1 MRFPVVRFRMPRHSV
16 RDQVLAA
23 GLEVFRTHGYHA
35 SSVQDITTAAGVPKG
50 SFYNHFAGKE
60 ALAVASIYEY
70 AAESPIAILL
80 DTSAGTPVERLR
92 AHFDIQG
99 ARFTASKFSRGCL
112 MGNFANEVA
121 DHSDTIRETLTGAFD
136 GWSALIEAV
145 LVQAQQAGDISAQS
159 NPADLA
165 NFVVNSWEGALTRAR
180 VSKTEEPLRVFF
192 DTIFG
197 VVLR

>member
-1 MRFPVVRFRMPRHSV
+1 MPRHSV

-70 AAESPIAILL
+70 VAESPVAILL
-80 DTSAGTPVERLR
+80 DASAGTPLERLR
-92 AHFDIQG
+92 AHFDTYSE
-99 ARFTASKFSRGCL
+99 RFIASKFTRGCL
-112 MGNFANEVA
+112 MGNFANEIA
-121 DHSDTIRETLTGAFD
+121 DHSDSVRETLAGAFD
-136 GWSALIEAV
+136 GWCALIEAL
-145 LVQAQQAGDISAQS
+145 LVEAQQAGDIAAQS

-165 NFVVNSWEGALTRAR
+165 AFVVNSWEGALTRAR
-180 VSKTEEPLRVFF
+180 VTNTEEPLRIFF
-192 DTIFG
+192 DTVFG
-197 VVLR
+197 VVLQEA